1 MKKLEMDMTTG
12 TIFNKIVR
20 FSIPLMLMNILQLLF
35 NAADIFVLGIFVNDN
50 AVAAV
55 GANSALI
62 NLIINLFIG
71 LSVGSNVVV
80 AMFLGENNKQKI
92 RENVGLSIFIA
103 LVSGIILLFIGF
115 FCARTFL
122 TWMGCDEVVL
132 DMAVKYLKIYF
143 LGMPVIMLY
152 NFCASILR
160 AAGDTVRPLIYLS
173 IGGVI
178 NVILNIFFVLVLKK
192 DVEGVAIATVVSQGI
207 AAVLCLITL
216 SKNNGV
222 VKLEFKYIRFKF
234 SAFLLLVKI
243 GVPSG
248 IQSCL
253 FSLSNVIIQ
262 SSVNSLGAKA
272 MSGYSYEMQIANIVY
287 VAMNAIALACMSFV
301 GQNYGAKDIKR
312 IKKIIIES
320 IIFVSIVGIVF
331 GVTATFLGPLFLS
344 LITDD
349 KEVILYC
356 KQILYFVSLPYFLCG
371 IMDVVAYAMRSL
383 GKSFT
388 TMIICIFGACILRII
403 WIQLVF
409 NSIRTAWS
417 IFISY
422 PISWI
427 IVIIAISIF
436 LSTTLKKLEKQYK
449 ENTEKDIV

>member
-12 TIFNKIVR
+12 TIFNKLVR
-20 FSIPLMLMNILQLLF
+20 FSVPLMLMNILQLLF

-71 LSVGSNVVV
+71 LSVGSNVIV
-80 AMFLGENNKQKI
+80 AMYLGGNNRQKV
-92 RENVGLSIFIA
+92 RENVGLSVFIA
-103 LVSGIILLFIGF
+103 VVSGVILLFVGY

-122 TWMGCDEVVL
+122 IWMGCDEAVL

-143 LGMPVIMLY
+143 LGMPIIMVY

-178 NVILNIFFVLVLKK
+178 NVALNIFFVLVLDK
-192 DVEGVAIATVVSQGI
+192 DVEGVAIATVVSQGV

-216 SKNNGV
+216 FKNKGD
-222 VKLEFKYIRFKF
+222 VKLEIKNIRFKLNEF
-234 SAFLLLVKI
+234 ILLVKI

-253 FSLSNVIIQ
+253 FALSNVIIQ

-287 VAMNAIALACMSFV
+287 VAMNSIALACMSFV
-301 GQNYGAKDIKR
+301 GQNYGARNLKRIKR
-312 IKKIIIES
+312 IILES
-320 IIFVSIVGIVF
+320 IIFVSFVGIVF
-331 GVTATFLGPLFLS
+331 GVAITFVGPLL
-344 LITDD
+344 LTIITDD
-349 KEVILYC
+349 KDVILYC
-356 KQILYFVSLPYFLCG
+356 KQILYFVALPYFLCG
-371 IMDVVAYAMRSL
+371 IMDVLSYSMRSL
-383 GKSFT
+383 GKSFI
-388 TMIICIFGACILRII
+388 TMVICIFGVCVLRII
-403 WIQLVF
+403 WIKLVF
-409 NSIRTAWS
+409 EATKEVWS

-427 IVIIAISIF
+427 VVIIAVAIF
-436 LSTTLKKLEKQYK
+436 LAVTLKKTEKQFS
-449 ENTEKDIV
+449 ENAE